1 MGLETVRGG
10 GVAALGLVSKGGR
23 APPGGAVAAG
33 RPLARSVVAVALAGL
48 VEEAPRTLSGPAGR
62 ALSGPVLPLQ
72 RLLAEPWL
80 FCQLLGPL
88 HPPCLADLLQDGS
101 LHRQGRGVVRCVPLQ
116 PGLWHLPSS
125 GVLRLLRVQLEGAG
139 DIDRHAGVLD
149 EQVLHGAAAH
159 TIGAGLLSKIDYKPS
174 ILLLLLRDKG
184 LGLLQALRQAAV
196 TEEETG
202 ETLEHGGK
210 WSDGAGQ
217 EENYC

>member
-1 MGLETVRGG
+1 M
-10 GVAALGLVSKGGR
+10 AALGLVSKGGR

-48 VEEAPRTLSGPAGR
+48 VEEAPRTLSGPAGW

-116 PGLWHLPSS
+116 PGLWHLPAERRDRQQPA
-125 GVLRLLRVQLEGAG
+125 VLGPPPQPRGHRAHAPSAHPRPPCSPVVALLPPVP
-139 DIDRHAGVLD
+139 
-149 EQVLHGAAAH
+149 
-159 TIGAGLLSKIDYKPS
+159 SKPVGRSPQPPHVHPAPNKICS
-174 ILLLLLRDKG
+174 L
-184 LGLLQALRQAAV
+184 AC
-196 TEEETG
+196 
-202 ETLEHGGK
+202 
-210 WSDGAGQ
+210 S
-217 EENYC
+217 